1 MILASLS
8 EDERVKIFR
17 RIKLD
22 KVTGNTLT
30 TQTRLLTDLKAGL
43 QRGYQITRGENVAD
57 VMALAAPLK
66 LETLSLGV
74 AIAGPVQRI
83 EKAKNKLAK
92 ALLKTTKGLVDSY
105 E

>member
-1 MILASLS
+1 M
-8 EDERVKIFR
+8 D
-17 RIKLD
+17 D
-22 KVTGNTLT
+22 KTKPENLGPQLGTVSA
-30 TQTRLLTDLKAGL
+30 AGL

-83 EKAKNKLAK
+83 EKAKNKLESAVK
-92 ALLKTTKGLVDSY
+92 NDERISRQL
-105 E
+105 